1 MMVSQP
7 NFDFSRDVTSA
18 PTHEDVEAFESDV
31 NADLEAEDAAEQ
43 EAPGTRARR
52 LTWQTLWTVF
62 CVLGLII
69 LVTSL
74 ISLLSSG

>member
-1 MMVSQP
+1 MSQP

-62 CVLGLII
+62 CVLGLVI

>member
-1 MMVSQP
+1 MSQP
-7 NFDFSRDVTSA
+7 NFNFSRDIASA
-18 PTHEDVEAFESDV
+18 PTHEDAEAFESDM

-62 CVLGLII
+62 CVLGLVI